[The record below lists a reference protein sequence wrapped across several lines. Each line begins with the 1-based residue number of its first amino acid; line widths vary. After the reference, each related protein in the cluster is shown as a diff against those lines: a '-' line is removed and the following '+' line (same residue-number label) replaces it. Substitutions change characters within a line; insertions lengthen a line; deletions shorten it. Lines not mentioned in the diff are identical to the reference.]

1 MKKATLQNSVAFV
14 LVPQQRIDQC
24 CRILLRKSLVRG

>member
-14 LVPQQRIDQC
+14 FLEPQRIDQC
-24 CRILLRKSLVRG
+24 CRILLRKSFVRG